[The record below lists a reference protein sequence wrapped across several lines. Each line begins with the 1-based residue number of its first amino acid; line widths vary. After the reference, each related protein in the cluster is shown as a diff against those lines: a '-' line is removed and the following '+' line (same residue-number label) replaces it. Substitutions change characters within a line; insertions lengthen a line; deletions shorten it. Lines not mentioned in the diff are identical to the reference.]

1 MWKFLSPKQ
10 SHEETEGKGFPD
22 RKTTEQDLTASVL
35 ERAHPLRGPGAFL
48 VPRRISQSFL

>member
-1 MWKFLSPKQ
+1 MRKFLSPKQ

-35 ERAHPLRGPGAFL
+35 ERAHPFRGPGAFL